1 LSKEILI
8 PITFGTT
15 EDAKYDY
22 TKEGGNGETMSVV
35 KEQVTICPYMK
46 FPEGTVL
53 TRFTARVII
62 IREVLR

>member
-1 LSKEILI
+1 
-8 PITFGTT
+8 
-15 EDAKYDY
+15 
-22 TKEGGNGETMSVV
+22 MSVV